1 MHFRKLFRDRALKSW
16 HSSSRHPLKKVK
28 IIKTMSKQFKINNY
42 NCSTN
47 NYKIR
52 RQQLWNQWSTSSS
65 SRRSNHP
72 PYPSSSL
79 RARIPLL
86 LPWYLSRY
94 SACRS
99 RWRKALGWCVIR
111 SIWSRG
117 GLRMRRASSRC
128 WRGSR
133 VTTKTG
139 KCNVILRNLSNLGD
153 SLTLSISS
161 NRPCEIKSWGW
172 ARSQIINL
180 CLNNNRWWG
189 TLHQVINNSTREVID
204 KIGGCSK
211 IHLTCSHLST
221 TINRSET
228 HDQKAR

>member
-79 RARIPLL
+79 RARTPLL
-86 LPWYLSRY
+86 LLWYLSRY

-99 RWRKALGWCVIR
+99 RWRKAVGWCVIR
-111 SIWSRG
+111 SIWSRE
-117 GLRMRRASSRC
+117 GLRMLRASSRC

-133 VTTKTG
+133 ATTKTG
-139 KCNVILRNLSNLGD
+139 KCNVNLLNLSNLGD
-153 SLTLSISS
+153 SQTHLT
-161 NRPCEIKSWGW
+161 
-172 ARSQIINL
+172 
-180 CLNNNRWWG
+180 NNNRRCE
-189 TLHQVINNSTREVID
+189 I
-204 KIGGCSK
+204 
-211 IHLTCSHLST
+211 
-221 TINRSET
+221 RSLAWISILKLKWCLAILAKE
-228 HDQKAR
+228 K